1 MNRKA
6 LTVCFALAGVAGL
19 LLRGRY
25 NGPLRDAVH
34 SYAGNVCVS
43 FAVYFILTNLPV
55 GERYRRPAAAALA
68 LATVELF
75 EAFDGFGVMRNTYD
89 PWDYL
94 ANAAG
99 AGFALA
105 IDLILLAPREVRSVS
120 SARPSGDLR
129 A

>member
-6 LTVCFALAGVAGL
+6 QTVCFALAGVAGL

-34 SYAGNVCVS
+34 SYAGNFSVS

-55 GERYRRPAAAALA
+55 AARYRRLAATVLA
-68 LATVELF
+68 LAAVELF
-75 EAFDGFGVMRNTYD
+75 EAFDGFGLMRNTYD
-89 PWDYL
+89 SSDFF

-105 IDLILLAPREVRSVS
+105 IDLILLAPQEVRSAS
-120 SARPSGDLR
+120 SARPNGGLR